1 MQLKLF
7 NEKVKGIRTEGQL
20 QFSALKT
27 NQTAESES
35 VRHIWYILKEQP

>member
-35 VRHIWYILKEQP
+35 VIWYILKEQP